1 MRWPSTLL
9 WSIVPWLALAQP
21 PGDAFKDDATESLRI
36 RPLPDG
42 KVAVAFEFTIL
53 SKGKRPR
60 HPKTLGQDDEGV
72 LISHIM
78 CTQQLTS
85 WTAQHYES
93 FPLALGQI
101 LREYAVTE
109 MHLTLNS
116 GRWMYD
122 RWGYPDS
129 PGVATGAELW
139 AWMGDGGPIRY
150 YSASNRN

>member
-9 WSIVPWLALAQP
+9 WFIVPWLARAQSQ
-21 PGDAFKDDATESLRI
+21 GEASKDDATESLRI

-42 KVAVAFEFTIL
+42 KVEVAFEFKIL
-53 SKGKRPR
+53 SKGKQPR
-60 HPKTLGQDDEGV
+60 NPKTLGQDDEGA
-72 LISHIM
+72 LISEIM
-78 CTQQLTS
+78 WSQGLTS
-85 WTAQHYES
+85 LTAQHYEL

-116 GRWMYD
+116 GRWLYD
-122 RWGYPDS
+122 RWSYPDS

-139 AWMGDGGPIRY
+139 AWMADGGPIR
-150 YSASNRN
+150 